1 MATKHYRD
9 AKGNYLGSFITESG
23 DHPNVPDGAIES
35 PKPPSGKAKWV
46 DGAWKY
52 TAPYKGARKLLY
64 ESAGVSDEERLDAL
78 WDKIMEGSDGKAN
91 DLKTKR
97 DQVRAADNF
106 PEKS

>member
-1 MATKHYRD
+1 MTTKHYRD
-9 AKGNYLGSFITESG
+9 ADGNYIGSFISESG

-46 DGAWKY
+46 DGAWAYK
-52 TAPYKGARKLLY
+52 APYKPARQALY
-64 ESAGVSDEERLDAL
+64 SAAGVSDEERLDAL
-78 WDKIMEGSDGKAN
+78 WDKIMEGSDVKAN

-97 DQVRAADNF
+97 DQVRSADNF

>member
-9 AKGNYLGSFITESG
+9 LKGNYIGSFITESG
-23 DHPNVPDGAIES
+23 DHPDVPVGAIES

-46 DGAWKY
+46 DGTWVFK
-52 TAPYKGARKLLY
+52 APYKSARRVLYGA
-64 ESAGVSDEERLDAL
+64 AGVSDEERLDAL

-97 DQVRAADNF
+97 DQVRSADNF